1 MNLRP
6 LLLIAALIL
15 AALPSCGRPH
25 RQPQKPSGA
34 ALRVITYNVNFGLAG
49 DPATLRAITHE
60 PADVVFLQETTPA
73 WERVIRRGLSDRF
86 PHMAFRHSG
95 GAGGLA
101 VLSRLPF
108 DKLDYIASPGGWFPA
123 WRVIVR
129 SPLGRVQVLQLHL
142 RPPVSDGGSVVSGY
156 FTTPKFRRMEI
167 EHFSRVLDARLPTLV
182 VGDFN
187 EDPDGRAIRFLRGRG
202 LRSVLPEYQPGA
214 TTWRWN
220 TSLGVQLTHTLDH
233 IVYGPRLQPLEARV
247 IRAGRSDHLP
257 VLAIFQ
263 RS

>member
-1 MNLRP
+1 MSIRP
-6 LLLIAALIL
+6 SILIAALTL
-15 AALPSCGRPH
+15 AALPGCGRPH
-25 RQPQKPSGA
+25 RQPQKPNGA

-49 DPATLRAITHE
+49 DPATLRAITRE
-60 PADVVFLQETTPA
+60 SADVVFLQETTPA
-73 WERVIRRGLSDRF
+73 WERAIRKGLSARF

-108 DKLDYIASPGGWFPA
+108 AELDYIASPGGWFPA
-123 WRVIVR
+123 WRVVLR

-167 EHFSRVLDARLPTLV
+167 EHFARCLDRRLPTLV

-187 EDPDGRAIRFLRGRG
+187 ERDGRALGYLRSRG
-202 LRSVLPEYQPGA
+202 LRSVLPQYKPGA

-233 IVYGPRLQPLEARV
+233 IVYGPRLEPLEARV